1 MIHSGFFS
9 QQNHDLENE
18 LEAKYVLTDA
28 SVLLLKNH
36 PMSVTPFLHA
46 MLDPVL
52 TNPWN
57 QFSTWFKNGDPT
69 PFETAHGKMFWDYA
83 GADPKLNHLF
93 NDAMA
98 SDARFVTS
106 LVIEKCK
113 GVFMGLES
121 LVDKLERLLNL
132 RIPTEGIKPCI
143 VVEKCLSIAR
153 SYIGQPT
160 IGQRSRHR

>member
-36 PMSVTPFLHA
+36 PLSVTPFLHA

-113 GVFMGLES
+113 GVFMGLGS
-121 LVDKLERLLNL
+121 LVDVGGGTGTMAKA
-132 RIPTEGIKPCI
+132 
-143 VVEKCLSIAR
+143 IA
-153 SYIGQPT
+153 
-160 IGQRSRHR
+160 